1 MASFKQYEKKN
12 GVKAWM
18 FRAYLGKDDAT
29 GKEIRTKRY
38 GFKTKKEAQLA
49 LSRLKLDFEKDGL
62 KKAINITFQEAYE
75 LWEVNYKNTVKES
88 TYYKTKEMFDLHIL
102 PVFSKYKVSKI
113 PVAKAQSF
121 ADQMVTILVNYRRA
135 VSDASRVVKF
145 AVNLGYAEENPFD
158 KITMPKRKEELTD
171 DRKQNYYSKEELEIF
186 LSALEKK
193 NDIRKYAF
201 LRTLAFSGMRV
212 GELCAL
218 NWEDINF
225 EDKTIRISKTVARG
239 KDNRLYIDHPK
250 AKNSNRT
257 IPMDEKSL
265 KIISRWR
272 IEQKRVMLQLGINIF
287 QTKQLVFPSWDNKF
301 LEFSQPRKWINTII
315 KETKLHHI
323 TIHGFRHTHATML
336 LEAGS
341 TLKDVQI
348 RLGHARIQITMDLYI
363 HITEKRSRE
372 TVDQLVDYM
381 NF

>member
-1 MASFKQYEKKN
+1 MATFKSYEKKN
-12 GVKAWM
+12 GEKAWM

-49 LSRLKLDFEKDGL
+49 LSRLKIDFENDGL
-62 KKAINITFQEAYE
+62 KKEITITFQEAYD
-75 LWEVNYKNTVKES
+75 LWKINYKNTVKES
-88 TYYKTKEMFDLHIL
+88 TYCKTKEMFELHIL
-102 PVFSKYKVSKI
+102 PFFSKHKVNKI
-113 PVAKAQSF
+113 SVSKAQSF
-121 ADQMVTILVNYRRA
+121 ANKMVTLLVNYRKA
-135 VSDASRVVKF
+135 VNDASRIVKF
-145 AVNLGYAEENPFD
+145 AINLGYADENPFD

-171 DRKQNYYSKEELEIF
+171 DKRRNYYTKEELETF
-186 LSALEKK
+186 LTALEGKK
-193 NDIRKYAF
+193 DIRKYAF

-218 NWEDINF
+218 TWEDINF
-225 EDKTIRISKTVARG
+225 EDNTIRISKTIARG
-239 KDNRLYIDHPK
+239 EDGHLYVDHPK

-257 IPMDEKSL
+257 IPMDKRTLNIMS
-265 KIISRWR
+265 KWR
-272 IEQKRVMLQLGINIF
+272 IEQKRIMLQLGFNVF
-287 QTKQLVFPSWDNKF
+287 GAKQLIFSSWDNTF

-323 TIHGFRHTHATML
+323 TIHGLRHTHATML

-341 TLKDVQI
+341 TIKDVQI

-372 TVDQLVDYM
+372 TVDQLVEYID
-381 NF
+381 F